1 MKKLWIA
8 LVAGALLAAV
18 VLITSRNWS
27 PVVLTASA
35 VNGTAVNAVTGTAEV
50 LAFGDIDVKAQHRGT
65 VVESAV
71 RAGQHVAKGE
81 ILMVQDSEDL
91 RLRMQQVEIRLRA
104 ARSRSAVESRHAI
117 DLESLDEDVERMRIS
132 VELGQTPASRLDQL
146 QRDRR
151 KLEVNFSLET
161 INDREQVALLENQL
175 QQMQLQLEQ
184 LTTRAPFAGRVVVL
198 KAFPGDLI
206 NSGQSLLRLV
216 SNSRQV
222 RLELTEEDY
231 AGVAEGQTVVLR
243 LASFPERSFEGK
255 VIRLE
260 GVADADSKTRNVFV
274 SLEAEADLVVPGLT
288 GEGLVLKAQREDAV
302 LIPRRALLGNR
313 VYVVESGL
321 VDIRRVQPGF
331 IGLNQVEI
339 VSGIAA
345 GDSVVL
351 EEQNALRHGQR
362 VRVEQR

>member
-1 MKKLWIA
+1 
-8 LVAGALLAAV
+8 
-18 VLITSRNWS
+18 
-27 PVVLTASA
+27 
-35 VNGTAVNAVTGTAEV
+35 
-50 LAFGDIDVKAQHRGT
+50 
-65 VVESAV
+65 
-71 RAGQHVAKGE
+71 
-81 ILMVQDSEDL
+81 
-91 RLRMQQVEIRLRA
+91 
-104 ARSRSAVESRHAI
+104 
-117 DLESLDEDVERMRIS
+117 

-313 VYVVESGL
+313 VYLVESGL